1 MFLLTFLGR
10 LLYGEDYEKLSQQAS
25 KPKRRK
31 TTRRKRQKIKPALH
45 AGFFMPIIW
54 DKSHIGECKMQL
66 LITFDNGHVLEK
78 KFDNATKAYIYANNN
93 VALKNGKI
101 KSIVLDTGQGL
112 RNLWAAHWNSI
123 SKIEGMKL
131 PC

>member
-1 MFLLTFLGR
+1 
-10 LLYGEDYEKLSQQAS
+10 
-25 KPKRRK
+25 
-31 TTRRKRQKIKPALH
+31 
-45 AGFFMPIIW
+45 
-54 DKSHIGECKMQL
+54 MQL
-66 LITFDNGHVLEK
+66 LITFDNGHGFKKKVL
-78 KFDNATKAYIYANNN
+78 NAIEAYSYANNK

>member
-1 MFLLTFLGR
+1 
-10 LLYGEDYEKLSQQAS
+10 
-25 KPKRRK
+25 
-31 TTRRKRQKIKPALH
+31 
-45 AGFFMPIIW
+45 
-54 DKSHIGECKMQL
+54 MQL

-112 RNLWAAHWNSI
+112 RDLWAAHWNTYSQL
-123 SKIEGMKL
+123 KGMKL
-131 PC
+131 PY